1 MSNSKEAISK
11 YTALEV
17 LHIVG
22 PEREDEARDAQ
33 TSGRRQDFRSSSAPR
48 WVVRAAGKVSSRALG
63 AARSWVRK
71 EKGTGGLVWAAF
83 GWEKFARRENSSQCL
98 QSTYYAGRPV
108 LSILSVLHHEQ
119 VSVIS
124 LVLQRR
130 KQKYKQKM

>member
-33 TSGRRQDFRSSSAPR
+33 TSGRRQDFGSSSAPW
-48 WVVRAAGKVSSRALG
+48 WVVRVAGKVSSRALG

-71 EKGTGGLVWAAF
+71 EKGTGAWCGRL
-83 GWEKFARRENSSQCL
+83 L
-98 QSTYYAGRPV
+98 AGRSLHV
-108 LSILSVLHHEQ
+108 GRIVASVCRALTMQEGLS
-119 VSVIS
+119 
-124 LVLQRR
+124 
-130 KQKYKQKM
+130 